1 MQKKPTSVLRDPT
14 VDPVY
19 LAADVV
25 ASLIQPL
32 PAGTA
37 YFIGVVLLTMMTGRL
52 VQCKGSLARAALPF
66 VFHLKWG
73 WHRVE
78 RAMERGKFSLDD
90 LFDRADTWCVANL
103 PVEPVQ
109 LGVHKRK
116 VVAVDS
122 STIARWRATART
134 ALLGKGSWH
143 RAGRAVR
150 ANIVAAATRVV
161 WIAGVRVGLV
171 QRVCF
176 GASCEEAVAAVF
188 ADLPPSAV
196 PRLLAVDAG
205 IATQKQFAAA
215 TARDA
220 LTGRLRINCKLR
232 GAPPPARRANAG
244 GRPRTGRFC
253 IPGRPSPKWCRTRTS
268 PGPGRRARS
277 GCGATPCILR
287 RIIRRSW
294 MWCASMI
301 PPIRGPC

>member
-161 WIAGVRVGLV
+161 WIAGVRVGGPAGPLWGQLRRGGGRGV
-171 QRVCF
+171 RGPAAQRGPPAPRGRC
-176 GASCEEAVAAVF
+176 GDCDPEAV
-188 ADLPPSAV
+188 
-196 PRLLAVDAG
+196 
-205 IATQKQFAAA
+205 
-215 TARDA
+215 
-220 LTGRLRINCKLR
+220 C
-232 GAPPPARRANAG
+232 RRH
-244 GRPRTGRFC
+244 
-253 IPGRPSPKWCRTRTS
+253 
-268 PGPGRRARS
+268 GPGRAD
-277 GCGATPCILR
+277 G
-287 RIIRRSW
+287 
-294 MWCASMI
+294 
-301 PPIRGPC
+301 PIAH

>member
-1 MQKKPTSVLRDPT
+1 
-14 VDPVY
+14 
-19 LAADVV
+19 
-25 ASLIQPL
+25 
-32 PAGTA
+32 
-37 YFIGVVLLTMMTGRL
+37 MMTGRL

-109 LGVHKRK
+109 LGVHKRE

-171 QRVCF
+171 QRVRF

-232 GAPPPARRANAG
+232 GAAPPAEPARAAAHARG
-244 GRPRTGRFC
+244 GFASRG
-253 IPGRPSPKWCRTRTS
+253 
-268 PGPGRRARS
+268 GPARS
-277 GCGATPCILR
+277 GAGRGLHPAR
-287 RIIRRSW
+287 GEG
-294 MWCASMI
+294 
-301 PPIRGPC
+301 RGPGAAQHLAF

>member
-1 MQKKPTSVLRDPT
+1 MDLWASAPQCLTGMLFPPGCT
-14 VDPVY
+14 
-19 LAADVV
+19 
-25 ASLIQPL
+25 SLIQPL

-109 LGVHKRK
+109 LGVHKRE

-134 ALLGKGSWH
+134 ALLGKGYWH

-171 QRVCF
+171 QRVRF
-176 GASCEEAVAAVF
+176 GASCEEAVARCSRTCRPARSPGSSRSMRGLRPRSS
-188 ADLPPSAV
+188 LPP
-196 PRLLAVDAG
+196 PR
-205 IATQKQFAAA
+205 
-215 TARDA
+215 
-220 LTGRLRINCKLR
+220 
-232 GAPPPARRANAG
+232 
-244 GRPRTGRFC
+244 
-253 IPGRPSPKWCRTRTS
+253 PGTR
-268 PGPGRRARS
+268 
-277 GCGATPCILR
+277 
-287 RIIRRSW
+287 
-294 MWCASMI
+294 
-301 PPIRGPC
+301 